1 MLRAKYIKQ
10 GENKR
15 CKVITNNVDILA
27 QLDQQLDKAGFKQV
41 GILAHIISFV
51 TAGRRPKS
59 ADSKATKTGDS
70 NTTRNTGRKDPQL
83 FG

>member
-1 MLRAKYIKQ
+1 MLRARYIKP
-10 GENKR
+10 GYCKR
-15 CKVITNNVDILA
+15 CKVVTNNVDILA

-41 GILAHIISFV
+41 GILSYIISFA

-70 NTTRNTGRKDPQL
+70 NTARDTGRKDSQL

>member
-1 MLRAKYIKQ
+1 MLRARYIKQ

-15 CKVITNNVDILA
+15 CKVVTNNVDILA

-41 GILAHIISFV
+41 GIFAYIISFV

-59 ADSKATKTGDS
+59 ADSKATKAGNS
-70 NTTRNTGRKDPQL
+70 NTTRNAGRKDPQL

>member
-1 MLRAKYIKQ
+1 MLRARYNKP

-15 CKVITNNVDILA
+15 CKVVTNNVDILA

-41 GILAHIISFV
+41 GLFSHLISFI

-59 ADSKATKTGDS
+59 ADSKATKTGD
-70 NTTRNTGRKDPQL
+70 NDTTRNAGRKDPQL